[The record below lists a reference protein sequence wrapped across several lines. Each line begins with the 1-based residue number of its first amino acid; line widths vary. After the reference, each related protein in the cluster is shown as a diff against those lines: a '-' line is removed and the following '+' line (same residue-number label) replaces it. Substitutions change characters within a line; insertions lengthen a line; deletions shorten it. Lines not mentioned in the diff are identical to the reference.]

1 MYGFPSGVTAPE
13 GAQKLVDV
21 CKGTWAVIEDKESE
35 LLNAHNRAVESYTA
49 AVEELNEMGVHFN
62 NAGKFP
68 VFTPGVKETV
78 CDPSARAG
86 GRSAETAELSAL
98 TNAVR
103 QPIEQG
109 DPRGES
115 ASRSTGGLWWG
126 GFPYVSEPLNA
137 R

>member
-1 MYGFPSGVTAPE
+1 VAAPE
-13 GAQKLVDV
+13 GAQKIVDA
-21 CKGTWAVIEDKESE
+21 CKGTWAVIEDTESE
-35 LLNAHNRAVESYTA
+35 LDVRNRAVGSYTA

-68 VFTPGVKETV
+68 VFTPGVKEPV
-78 CDPSARAG
+78 CDPAARAG

-115 ASRSTGGLWWG
+115 SSRSTGGLWWG
-126 GFPYVSEPLNA
+126 GFPYVSGPLNA